1 MNWQPIE
8 TAPKDKVILVS
19 CTRRMTAPYTA
30 MNDSRDGWVTE
41 TTDAWVA
48 AYTPTH
54 WMPLPAAP
62 GKESPAAL
70 NLEAAAMKLA
80 EVFDY
85 PWEDMPAEGRQN
97 MRTNAQAVLLAA
109 SFKESP

>member
-1 MNWQPIE
+1 MNWQPIS
-8 TAPKDKVILVS
+8 TAPKE
-19 CTRRMTAPYTA
+19 TALLLATEFFGKGDWRIKCGSFY
-30 MNDSRDGWVTE
+30 DGEWHVWG
-41 TTDAWVA
+41 ASW
-48 AYTPTH
+48 TPSH

-62 GKESPAAL
+62 GKERPAAL

-97 MRTNAQAVLLAA
+97 MRKNTEAVLLAA
-109 SFKESP
+109 GIKNSP